1 MVGMRGSV
9 LALFALLACMPEA
22 RSVPTRFLEGELGMP
37 AVRPPP
43 IRPTTRGS
51 QLKLCLLSWMTPRPA
66 PDPYPSLL

>member
-43 IRPTTRGS
+43 IRPT
-51 QLKLCLLSWMTPRPA
+51 KLCLLSWMTPRPA